1 MCLQGLRATG
11 LADFPHSVEEQTNSD
26 RESSLPRVPQ
36 QISGR
41 TALGPGAPDPHLGP
55 CGCRWAKWEA
65 DPHSSNFTPFT
76 HTLKYSVDRLPVWAA
91 LPGAGRSEELP
102 GFAEVAGIDLALVAG
117 LGRQEG
123 PHGVRGDSGS
133 RVEALGEAVQ
143 GRGSY
148 LADSAGP
155 VAAGTE
161 QVAGGGGLAQ
171 APAAGAGGA
180 AGCPGREEGGQKDSL
195 SPGPLPLSAS
205 PKLQV
210 VLHRA
215 GWH

>member
-41 TALGPGAPDPHLGP
+41 TALGPAAPDPHLGP
-55 CGCRWAKWEA
+55 CGCGWAKWEA

-76 HTLKYSVDRLPVWAA
+76 HTLKYSVDCLPVWAA

-123 PHGVRGDSGS
+123 PHGVRGGSGS
-133 RVEALGEAVQ
+133 HMEASGDASVVSNSVRPHRRQPTRLP
-143 GRGSY
+143 RPR
-148 LADSAGP
+148 DSPGKNTG
-155 VAAGTE
+155 V
-161 QVAGGGGLAQ
+161 
-171 APAAGAGGA
+171 
-180 AGCPGREEGGQKDSL
+180 GCHFLLQCMKVNSL
-195 SPGPLPLSAS
+195 SSAR
-205 PKLQV
+205 L
-210 VLHRA
+210 
-215 GWH
+215 